1 MKRFLLLFLL
11 SGFYVLHAQPA
22 PEKYKFV
29 AEIEAAL
36 KTEKYSAR
44 PASWY
49 SYIGEYQ
56 RTLQLDEL
64 DLDYRRNVIGEP
76 EQLSESELAYFNTFK
91 AYDAISYI
99 ANIAKNHQIIILN
112 EAHPKPLH
120 RVFAE
125 QLLDSLYASGFRYL
139 GLEALNMSP
148 FDSTK
153 VIEFDTLL
161 NERGYPYA
169 SSFTGTYT
177 KEPQFGNLIRAAIRK
192 GFHVFGYEVTSF
204 QRRQMPRDSAQAL
217 NVQRILLNDP
227 DAKILLFCGYS
238 HLFEQPSPCTP
249 DNPGCEPWK
258 YLAYYIKQLTGIDP
272 LTIDQ
277 EVLTE
282 RLAAPESPYY
292 KIIKADE
299 PTVFVNKNGE
309 IFNGSR
315 EFDLYDMLVYH
326 PRTNYIK
333 GRPDWL
339 LRNGKFKHYMLN
351 KSDIIINCPCQ
362 IRAYYE
368 HEPEAA
374 TPADIIEINAKN
386 DEKALV
392 LPPGAYYVI
401 IENQSGDTQRLK
413 IEVK

>member
-36 KTEKYSAR
+36 KTEKHTAR
-44 PASWY
+44 PATWY
-49 SYIGEYQ
+49 SFIGEYQ

-64 DLDYRRNVIGEP
+64 DLDYRRDVIGEP
-76 EQLSESELAYFNTFK
+76 EQLSELELAYFNTFK
-91 AYDAISYI
+91 PYDAISYI

-125 QLLDSLYASGFRYL
+125 QLLDSLYTAGFRYL
-139 GLEALNMSP
+139 GLEALNMNP

-153 VIEFDTLL
+153 IIEFDTLL
-161 NERGYPYA
+161 NKRGYPYA
-169 SSFTGTYT
+169 SPFTGTYT
-177 KEPQFGNLIRAAIRK
+177 KEPQFGNFIRAAIRK
-192 GFHVFGYEVTSF
+192 GFYVFGYDVTAF
-204 QRRQMPRDSAQAL
+204 QRRQMPRDSAGAL

-227 DAKILLFCGYS
+227 DAKIFLFCGYS
-238 HLFEQPSPCTP
+238 HLLEQPQPCP
-249 DNPGCEPWK
+249 LDNPDCEPWK
-258 YLAYYIKQLTGIDP
+258 YLAHYFKKITGIDA
-272 LTIDQ
+272 LTINQ

-282 RLAAPESPYY
+282 RLAAPENPYY
-292 KIIKADE
+292 KIITADQ
-299 PTVFVNKNGE
+299 PSVFVNEKGK
-309 IFNGSR
+309 IFNGG
-315 EFDLYDMLVYH
+315 ENFDLYDMLVYH

-339 LRNGKFKHYMLN
+339 LRNGKFKHYTLN

-362 IRAYYE
+362 VRAYYE
-368 HEPEAA
+368 NEPETA
-374 TPADIIEINAKN
+374 TPADIIELNSKE

-392 LPPGAYYVI
+392 LPPGAYHIV

-413 IEVK
+413 IEAK

>member
-64 DLDYRRNVIGEP
+64 DLDYRRYVIGEP

-292 KIIKADE
+292 KIIKADQ
-299 PTVFVNKNGE
+299 PSVFVNKNGE

-326 PRTNYIK
+326 PRTNYITS
-333 GRPDWL
+333 P
-339 LRNGKFKHYMLN
+339 H
-351 KSDIIINCPCQ
+351 
-362 IRAYYE
+362 
-368 HEPEAA
+368 
-374 TPADIIEINAKN
+374 
-386 DEKALV
+386 
-392 LPPGAYYVI
+392 
-401 IENQSGDTQRLK
+401 
-413 IEVK
+413 